1 MTTEITIGTVQ
12 NQTSVTANEI
22 GAKQYFSNKINYAA
36 NGNLLGGKHLN
47 EMGVLVT
54 FCNGIQIGSEL
65 WNQLNDLDDDS
76 DDAFAEMDEDIYE
89 SSN

>member
-1 MTTEITIGTVQ
+1 MTTTNQIGTVQ
-12 NQTSVTANEI
+12 NQPSVTANEI
-22 GAKQYFSNKINYAA
+22 GSIQYFSNEINYNA
-36 NGNLLGGKHLN
+36 NGKLLYGNHLN
-47 EMGVLVT
+47 EMGILVA